1 MKLFKRHGL
10 DILFRDSN
18 LDYKDVFSYDIDYS
32 NIIND
37 NFIVQGI
44 CKSKDYFFISCYSK
58 DRVNSRVYIYNDK
71 FIRYVELDNNSHVGG
86 ISYCDKGYLFI
97 TEKNGKVNCY
107 KYDEFIR
114 GKVVP
119 IKCNINISNELDG
132 NVSAATL
139 YYYDNCL
146 YVCTCSYSGRM
157 VKYELSFGEEI
168 NYNEYF
174 VYTDLPACIQG
185 ICIFKYNDNLYYLF
199 SQSYSK
205 SKSCIKLLDFS
216 FNFIGQYISSFIGI
230 EGIELDKSGN
240 IIAIFEKNISHSILF
255 NISMLRGGKRAS
267 LEKKYYIYG
276 NIHQKKLDNLKKM
289 TF

>member
-1 MKLFKRHGL
+1 MKLFKRKGL
-10 DILFRDSN
+10 DILFKDDN
-18 LDYKDVFSYDIDYS
+18 LDYKSVFSYDIDYA

-58 DRVNSRVYIYNDK
+58 DKRNSRVYIYNDK

-114 GKVVP
+114 GKICPV
-119 IKCNINISNELDG
+119 KCNINISNQLDG

-139 YYYDNCL
+139 YYYDGYL
-146 YVCTCSYSGRM
+146 YVCTCSYIGRM
-157 VKYELSFGEEI
+157 VKYKLNISDEILYESFDI
-168 NYNEYF
+168 
-174 VYTDLPACIQG
+174 YTDLPSCIQG
-185 ICIFKYNDNLYYLF
+185 VCVFKYLDKYYYLF

-205 SKSCIKLLDFS
+205 SKSCIKLFDSS
-216 FNFIGQYISSFIGI
+216 FNFIGQYISSFIGL
-230 EGIELDKSGN
+230 EGIDIDKCGN
-240 IIAIFEKNISHSILF
+240 IIGIFEKEISHSVLF
-255 NISMLRGGKRAS
+255 NISMLNGRKKSS
-267 LEKKYYIYG
+267 LDKKYYIYG
-276 NIHQKKLDNLKKM
+276 GIHQKKLDNLRKM

>member
-1 MKLFKRHGL
+1 MKLFKKYGL
-10 DILFRDSN
+10 DILFNDSN
-18 LDYKDVFSYDIDYS
+18 LDYKGVFSYDVDYS

-44 CKSKDYFFISCYSK
+44 CKSDEYFFISCYSK
-58 DRVNSRVYIYNDK
+58 EKVNSRVYIYKDE

-107 KYDEFIR
+107 KYDDFIR
-114 GKVVP
+114 GEVVP
-119 IKCNINISNELDG
+119 VECDINISNELSG

-139 YYYDNCL
+139 YYYDGYL
-146 YVCTCSYSGRM
+146 YVCTCSYIGRM
-157 VKYELSFGEEI
+157 VRYKLSFGEKVSFTE
-168 NYNEYF
+168 YN
-174 VYTDLPACIQG
+174 VYSDLPACIQG
-185 ICIFKYNDNLYYLF
+185 ICVFKYMDNLYYLF

-205 SKSCIKLLDFS
+205 TKSCIKLLDS
-216 FNFIGQYISSFIGI
+216 NFNFLGQYISSFIGI

-240 IIAIFEKNISHSILF
+240 IIGIFEKNLSHSILF
-255 NISMLRGGKRAS
+255 NISMLRGGKKAS

-276 NIHQKKLDNLKKM
+276 DIHQKKIDNVKKR
-289 TF
+289 TL

>member
-1 MKLFKRHGL
+1 MKLFRSKKL
-10 DILFRDSN
+10 DIFFKDSN
-18 LDYKDVFSYDIDYS
+18 VDYKGVFSYDIDYS

-58 DRVNSRVYIYNDK
+58 SKCNSRVYIYNDK

-114 GKVVP
+114 GEVVSV
-119 IKCNINISNELDG
+119 KCNINISNQLDG

-139 YYYDNCL
+139 YYYDGYL
-146 YVCTCSYSGRM
+146 YVCVCSYIGKM
-157 VKYELSFGEEI
+157 VRYKLNILDEVTYDD
-168 NYNEYF
+168 YD
-174 VYTDLPACIQG
+174 VYIDLPSCIQG
-185 ICIFKYNDNLYYLF
+185 VCVFKYLDKYYYLF

-205 SKSCIKLLDFS
+205 CKSCIKLFDSNFK
-216 FNFIGQYISSFIGI
+216 FIGQHISSFIGL
-230 EGIELDKSGN
+230 EGIDIDKNGN
-240 IIAIFEKNISHSILF
+240 IIGIFEKDICHSILF
-255 NISMLRGGKRAS
+255 NISMLNGGKKLS
-267 LEKKYYIYG
+267 LDRKYYIYG
-276 NIHQKKLDNLKKM
+276 EIHQKKLDNLKKM